1 MRAYARGDAV
11 WKASF
16 IAGLLTKQI
25 WQKQELSEQREESK
39 TSVWLYRVAT
49 EEDDI
54 NCRSS
59 ERRAKLQFGST
70 ESRRKKMVST
80 MEERCRNMLPLT
92 FGNYPTYSHGFA
104 FSQGWTVLYVNIY
117 SQRCQQNRPF
127 SLGWTKT
134 MKCCCQAAICHAAC
148 KKLNLLPF
156 CMFLNRGVL

>member
-49 EEDDI
+49 EEDEI

-70 ESRRKKMVST
+70 ESRRKKMKST
-80 MEERCRNMLPLT
+80 VGAARGEQNSSLALPSRDGRRWYQLWKKDAGTCFPLHLATILPILMVLRSAKAERFFMST
-92 FGNYPTYSHGFA
+92 S
-104 FSQGWTVLYVNIY
+104 TVNAVNRIDR
-117 SQRCQQNRPF
+117 SALAERKP
-127 SLGWTKT
+127 
-134 MKCCCQAAICHAAC
+134 
-148 KKLNLLPF
+148 
-156 CMFLNRGVL
+156 